1 MAAPAS
7 ASARARKL
15 DLGGF
20 LNIRIL
26 RDHTKRKAFE
36 QAEPHRQALRYM
48 IRNTKLPE
56 SMRKRAVL
64 ELSQMSNYTRPT
76 QIKNR
81 CHMGGLSK
89 GVFRAFRIGRVRIFS
104 VDVEAGTAVTNIF
117 ACDST
122 SSENWLSRG
131 VCLG

>member
-56 SMRKRAVL
+56 SIRQRAVL
-64 ELSQMSNYTRPT
+64 ELNQMSNYTRRT

-81 CHMGGLSK
+81 CVMGGVAR
-89 GVFRAFRIGRVRIFS
+89 GVFRAFRLGRYQFRELALEGS
-104 VDVEAGTAVTNIF
+104 
-117 ACDST
+117 
-122 SSENWLSRG
+122 LPG
-131 VCLG
+131 VKKASW

>member
-56 SMRKRAVL
+56 SIRQRAVL
-64 ELSQMSNYTRPT
+64 ELNQMSNYTRRT

-81 CHMGGLSK
+81 CHMGGVAR
-89 GVFRAFRIGRVRIFS
+89 GVFRAFRLGRVSIFS
-104 VDVEAGTAVTNIF
+104 RRCCELD
-117 ACDST
+117 
-122 SSENWLSRG
+122 
-131 VCLG
+131 